1 MHGGNNSRVSSH
13 SISVPRKVHRP
24 KVVST
29 YEAASSYP
37 DVDEGYF
44 LHESFGKTVF
54 RPRNWDS
61 RVRTDIILFDDS
73 IHKPIFDTL
82 AIGTT
87 ASSTIARLTKDIVRN
102 MWDVFAPEGICRTI
116 IGYEFKIDTGTS
128 ASVCCRP
135 PSYGPNESKVIA

>member
-29 YEAASSYP
+29 YEAESSYP

-61 RVRTDIILFDDS
+61 SARADIILFNAS
-73 IHKPIFDTL
+73 IHKPIFNTL

-87 ASSTIARLTKDIVRN
+87 ASSTIARLTKEIVRN
-102 MWDVFAPEGICRTI
+102 MWDVFASEGICRTI

-128 ASVCCRP
+128 ASVVAVRQVMAP
-135 PSYGPNESKVIA
+135 MRTK